1 MTTTTPL
8 LPGIRFGDLRS
19 ALSQARL
26 TGDWRQVARMMDE
39 VPEIAADE
47 RCCQYA
53 HDQLAQVPLHQRPF
67 RLVLGHNTLA
77 VERLASLWTLDL
89 PSVFARRA
97 ATTDFILGPPW
108 GYTRQALGAAMT
120 AAKLPAPPSWRLVL
134 SREGHYSSAP
144 HRSKVGPGPFA
155 QVRQPRY
162 QDAITLARIAA
173 LASLAREAE
182 QQQHWHR
189 AELLYAAHDHAHQN
203 RPTDLPRHAVIRH
216 ARLVA
221 YREAAQQWGHLAP
234 EVINLLER
242 HCAYPSYFS
251 PEGTMQLLLG
261 AGQLR
266 RWFLYLAGSYPMPSA
281 QPHGLP
287 YSVTARP
294 DEEGQQLLARAV
306 PATMPALPSQHTQLT
321 LI

>member
-173 LASLAREAE
+173 LGSLAREAE
-182 QQQHWHR
+182 R
-189 AELLYAAHDHAHQN
+189 AKDWTRAQLLFAAHDYAHQVKPKVL
-203 RPTDLPRHAVIRH
+203 RLQEILHH
-216 ARLVA
+216 ARLGASSEIAQAWAALPQDALALMIRHVA
-221 YREAAQQWGHLAP
+221 YPYWLGNAP
-234 EVINLLER
+234 V
-242 HCAYPSYFS
+242 
-251 PEGTMQLLLG
+251 MQLLLG
-261 AGQLR
+261 PGQLR
-266 RWFLYLAGSYPMPSA
+266 RWVLYLAGSYPMPCA
-281 QPHGLP
+281 QPYGLP

-306 PATMPALPSQHTQLT
+306 PATMPALPSQLTQLT
-321 LI
+321 LL